1 MTKRQIHTEAALKAL
16 SSLLANSELP
26 EIVRLVDAG
35 PQKLAIELA
44 VNWVQKDQPS
54 FSPDSQQSADG
65 ATEEQVRLD
74 KAENVWNELPDESQR
89 VLYNAVRYLS
99 PGSERDVSRLF
110 G

>member
-1 MTKRQIHTEAALKAL
+1 MTERQIHTEDALQAL
-16 SSLLANSELP
+16 SSLLANAEQSAIL
-26 EIVRLVDAG
+26 RLVNAG
-35 PQKLAIELA
+35 PKILAKELA
-44 VNWVQKDQPS
+44 VNWVRRNQPN
-54 FSPDSQQSADG
+54 FSPDSQQAADG

-74 KAENVWNELPDESQR
+74 KAENVWNELPAESKR